1 VGGNPYNFDEY
12 EICVSVN
19 EAVEKKDW
27 EKLTVLSRK
36 PLFGFIEIELVKS
49 FKKWILSQ
57 PVETNEIFQTDS
69 G

>member
-1 VGGNPYNFDEY
+1 MGGNPYNFDEY

-49 FKKWILSQ
+49 FKKWILS
-57 PVETNEIFQTDS
+57 
-69 G
+69 

>member
-1 VGGNPYNFDEY
+1 MKDILRKFLPSIILNVMENL
-12 EICVSVN
+12 SVIN

-49 FKKWILSQ
+49 FIKWILS
-57 PVETNEIFQTDS
+57 
-69 G
+69 